1 MLFLRK
7 LYSFQQ
13 IEMEDFT
20 GISNSK
26 WSWYEN
32 DKGEPP
38 FESLIKISDFF
49 AIGID
54 ILLRKQISTDVQLI
68 EKLQTRTREEIV
80 QGNVKPIV
88 HLSAKY
94 YKPDDSLSLFAEDEV
109 TEKSSLE
116 EIAHAISD
124 LRREIAELKK
134 PKK

>member
-13 IEMEDFT
+13 VEMEGYT

-38 FESLIKISDFF
+38 FDSLIKISDFF

-68 EKLQTRTREEIV
+68 EKLGTRTKEQIV

-88 HLSAKY
+88 HLSASY
-94 YKPDDSLSLFAEDEV
+94 YKDSGGLHLFAEDPV
-109 TEKSSLE
+109 IEKMSLE
-116 EIAHAISD
+116 EIALAIAD

-134 PKK
+134 QKK